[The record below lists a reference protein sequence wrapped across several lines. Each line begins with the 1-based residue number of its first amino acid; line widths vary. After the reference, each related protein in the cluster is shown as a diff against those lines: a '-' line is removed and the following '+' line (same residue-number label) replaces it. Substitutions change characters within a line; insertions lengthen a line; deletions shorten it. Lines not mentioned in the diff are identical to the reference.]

1 MSPAGTFAEMFHQGV
16 FKGDLSRWAIGPTA
30 PIVSMLPHKYLTDCP
45 QPCVY
50 HWLTALDKPLGL
62 SSIGTLDKRPDWKT
76 HFEEIRSMTDAMGM
90 SRRDAASCM
99 QQSWMEHM
107 HGVQIAP
114 AALIPLPQLE

>member
-99 QQSWMEHM
+99 
-107 HGVQIAP
+107 
-114 AALIPLPQLE
+114 